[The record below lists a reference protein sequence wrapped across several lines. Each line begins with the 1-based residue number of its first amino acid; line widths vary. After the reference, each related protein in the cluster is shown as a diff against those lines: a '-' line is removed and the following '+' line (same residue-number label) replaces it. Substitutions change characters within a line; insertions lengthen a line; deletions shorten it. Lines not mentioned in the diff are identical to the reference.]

1 MLKPEHQEA
10 VDVRNEINN
19 LIDNT
24 DWNRFKAENN
34 FILSIEAK
42 ALLMNALKK
51 MNRIIDGGFNE
62 STTHSRSTSETN
74 VAHQ

>member
-10 VDVRNEINN
+10 VDLRNEINN
-19 LIDNT
+19 LIDQT
-24 DWNRFKAENN
+24 DWNQFKAENN

-51 MNRIIDGGFNE
+51 MNRIIDGGYRNE
-62 STTHSRSTSETN
+62 GHTVS
-74 VAHQ
+74 